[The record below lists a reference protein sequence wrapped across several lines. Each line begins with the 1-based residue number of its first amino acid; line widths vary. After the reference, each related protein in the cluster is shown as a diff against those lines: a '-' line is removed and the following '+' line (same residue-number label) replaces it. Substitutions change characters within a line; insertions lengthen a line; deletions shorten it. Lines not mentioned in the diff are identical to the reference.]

1 MTAIELPESHAYP
14 PQVLRDYAVLADGER
29 AALVGPR
36 GEICWLC
43 APRWHDEAVF
53 ATLIGGGGVYAVTP
67 RERYVPGG
75 HYEEGTLIWRS
86 RWITQS
92 GIVECREA
100 LAFPG
105 DPDRVVLL
113 RRVEACEG
121 PARLRVVLHPLADYG
136 AEPLHEPHRDAHGVW
151 TARAGGLHLR
161 WTGGAQARITDEPT
175 DPGPDADPGTGNDP
189 GTERHFDRRRATR
202 LVLDL
207 CLDPGRQHDFVL
219 EIGRTPPDGPPP
231 EPDTAW
237 AATERAW
244 REAVPA
250 LDHTVAAGD
259 ARQSYAVLRGM
270 TGARGGMIAAATT
283 SLPERAEEGRNYDY
297 RYVWIR
303 DQCYAGQAMAAA
315 GHYPLLDAAVRF
327 IGARLHDDGPEIAPA
342 YTVDGGP
349 VPDQRELDL
358 AGYPGGYDRIG
369 NRVNRQFQLDAFGEA
384 LLLFAAAA
392 RADRLDGDGWKA
404 AEIAADAVARRWR
417 EPDAGIWELDA
428 RAWTH
433 SRLICSGG
441 LRAMAAA
448 GPPGPQARKWRA
460 LADTL
465 LDVTTATALHPD
477 GHWQRA
483 ADDPALDAALLIPA
497 LRGTLPADDPRTRAT
512 LRAYQ
517 ERLTDRHF
525 AYRFRH
531 DDRPLAEAEGAFVL
545 CGFAV
550 ALAEHQQGRE
560 TEAYRWFE
568 RNRAACGTAGLYAE
582 EYDITQRQLRGN
594 LPQSFVHAMMLE
606 CAVRLAGAD
615 GVPERPT
622 SSRGDRT

>member
-1 MTAIELPESHAYP
+1 MTAIDLPESHAYP
-14 PQVLRDYAVLADGER
+14 PQALHDYAVLADGER

-36 GEICWLC
+36 GEVCWLC

-53 ATLIGGGGVYAVTP
+53 ATLIGGGGAYAVTP
-67 RERYVPGG
+67 EDRFVPGG

-86 RWITQS
+86 RWVTQHS
-92 GIVECREA
+92 IVECREA
-100 LAFPG
+100 LAYPG
-105 DPDRVVLL
+105 DPDRLVLL
-113 RRVEACEG
+113 RRVEALEG
-121 PARLRVVLHPLADYG
+121 PARLRVVLHPLAGYG
-136 AEPLHEPHRDAHGVW
+136 AEPLHAPHRDEHGVW
-151 TARAGGLHLR
+151 TARVGDLHLR
-161 WTGGAQARITDEPT
+161 WTGGAEARLTDAPADTDEA
-175 DPGPDADPGTGNDP
+175 ADPATGA
-189 GTERHFDRRRATR
+189 GSRRATR
-202 LVLDL
+202 LVLAL
-207 CLDPGRQHDFVL
+207 RLDPGQHHDFVL
-219 EIGRTPPDGPPP
+219 EIGRTPPAGPPP
-231 EPDTAW
+231 EPDAAWDRTA
-237 AATERAW
+237 RAW

-250 LDHTVAAGD
+250 LDATVAAGD

-270 TGARGGMIAAATT
+270 TGASGGMIAAATT

-303 DQCYAGQAMAAA
+303 DQCYAGQAAAAA
-315 GHYPLLDAAVRF
+315 GEYPLLDAAVRF
-327 IGARLHDDGPEIAPA
+327 IGARLHEDGPRLSPA

-392 RADRLDGDGWKA
+392 RAGRLEGDGWKA
-404 AEIAADAVARRWR
+404 VDIAADAVARRWR
-417 EPDAGIWELDA
+417 EPDAGIWELEP
-428 RAWTH
+428 RVWTH
-433 SRLICSGG
+433 SRLICSAG
-441 LRAMAAA
+441 LRAMAGAA
-448 GPPGPQARKWRA
+448 PRGPRARRWTE

-465 LDVTTATALHPD
+465 LAAATATCLHPD

-483 ADDPALDAALLIPA
+483 ADDAGLDAALLLPA
-497 LRGTLPADDPRTRAT
+497 LRGGVPADDPRTHAT

-517 ERLTDRHF
+517 DRLTDHHY

-531 DDRPLAEAEGAFVL
+531 DDRPLAAAEGAFVL

-560 TEAYRWFE
+560 VEAFRWFE
-568 RNRAACGTAGLYAE
+568 RNRAACGAAGLYAE
-582 EYDITQRQLRGN
+582 EFDITQRQLRGN

-606 CAVRLAGAD
+606 CAARLAGTG

-622 SSRGDRT
+622 SSRGPRG